1 MHTSHERIVISLG
14 GSLLVPDQ
22 VDTQFLSGFCTLIRK
37 KVVEGLSFAIIT
49 GGGKT
54 ARAYQAAARALGEP
68 SRNDLDWLG
77 IHATR
82 INAHLLRTA
91 LADIAHAHVI
101 KNPHGDIETEKPVI
115 VAAGWHTGAST
126 DHCAVSIARN
136 LGAHRIANLTD
147 IDYVYERDPK
157 KDLNAKKIERAT
169 WQVFRGL
176 VPEQWDP
183 SLSTP
188 FDPVA
193 AKEAEQLGLE
203 VAIINGAHLDRFEA
217 YLDEKPFV
225 GTLIS

>member
-1 MHTSHERIVISLG
+1 MHTPHERIVISLG
-14 GSLLVPDQ
+14 GSLLVPEQ
-22 VDTQFLSGFCTLIRK
+22 VDIQFLKGFCALIRK
-37 KVVEGLSFAIIT
+37 KVSEGFSFAVIT

-54 ARAYQAAARALGEP
+54 ARAYQAAARTIADP

-101 KNPHGDIETEKPVI
+101 KNPNGDIDTEKPVI

-147 IDYVYERDPK
+147 IDYVCESDPK
-157 KDLNAKKIERAT
+157 KDAGAKKIEHTT
-169 WQVFRGL
+169 WSAFRKL

-193 AKEAEQLGLE
+193 AKEAETLGLE
-203 VAIINGAHLDRFEA
+203 VAIINGAHLGRFEN
-217 YLDEKPFV
+217 YLDGKPFV
-225 GTLIS
+225 GTIIS